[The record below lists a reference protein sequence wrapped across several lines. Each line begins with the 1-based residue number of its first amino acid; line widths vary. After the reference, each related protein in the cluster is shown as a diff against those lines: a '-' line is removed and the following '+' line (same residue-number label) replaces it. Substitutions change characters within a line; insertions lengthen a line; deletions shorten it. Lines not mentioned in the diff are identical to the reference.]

1 MKKIAKQAAR
11 KIQDESLETLKTAK
25 KQVAGKKRADVS
37 SEELPEGVSPEEKK
51 KIEAQGQRMREALEK
66 EMEDIRKQ
74 KEQKEGEKL
83 RQETLEKQKKEE
95 EEETKPAPHV
105 VGKPSIKIPTGMKG
119 KLEKL
124 KRKAEI
130 RMPPSG

>member
-25 KQVAGKKRADVS
+25 KQVVGEKRADVS
-37 SEELPEGVSPEEKK
+37 SEELPEGVSPEKK
-51 KIEAQGQRMREALEK
+51 KEIEVRGQRMREALEN

-74 KEQKEGEKL
+74 KEQEEEKKL
-83 RQETLEKQKKEE
+83 RQEALEKQKKEE

-105 VGKPSIKIPTGMKG
+105 VGKPSRKIPAGMKG